1 MSSKRNYN
9 EVDDGPESGFGSAE
23 SDSPPE
29 AKNYRF
35 DNGSSVDDIPIT
47 RTSGRRS
54 IQPIKECEND
64 EEIIESISSTITE
77 VEEVENSDV
86 DINQTDHA
94 HEDGLKRP
102 WDDNWPWED
111 KKDLP
116 DATSRQ
122 LRIDSNLDEA
132 QDGNQN
138 VRISARRVHQR
149 LKEERKESESSD
161 QPLDEP
167 SLVSNVVDAESKQKR
182 TWEQWSYE
190 DKAIFF

>member
-54 IQPIKECEND
+54 IQPTKECEND

-111 KKDLP
+111 KKVTLSMISYLLKIFDEH
-116 DATSRQ
+116 TS
-122 LRIDSNLDEA
+122 SNYF
-132 QDGNQN
+132 
-138 VRISARRVHQR
+138 ISIG
-149 LKEERKESESSD
+149 SS
-161 QPLDEP
+161 
-167 SLVSNVVDAESKQKR
+167 
-182 TWEQWSYE
+182 
-190 DKAIFF
+190 